1 MPCSYSLTTA
11 SGSLRFRSRRYLACS
26 DALEGTVPPVP
37 PVNVLRAAGR
47 VALGTDQRAGASG
60 AAAGCAGARS
70 ARAVAAARLTA
81 CRSMLLCRG
90 AGQGEA
96 WVTRHSPGQLA
107 TEEKKPHR
115 SRKLGQYGPARMS
128 TAANLADV
136 AARVVAASTRSTARA
151 STNPARL
158 VAVSKTKPVEQLREC
173 YDAGQRCFGE
183 NYVQEI
189 VEKAPQMPPDTVWH
203 FIGHLQSNKVKAL
216 VTGVPSLAVVETVDT
231 VKLANKLNTA
241 VGDFLDERARV
252 GAGKLGVMVQ
262 VNTSGEESKFGVE
275 PKDCLPLARHI
286 RDECSNLAFRGL
298 MTIGMP
304 DYTSRPEN
312 FQTLAAC
319 RDEVC
324 AGLGLETKDVE
335 LSMGMSGDF
344 ESAIEMGSD
353 NVRVGSTIF
362 GARAN
367 MYSEH
372 LKK

>member
-1 MPCSYSLTTA
+1 
-11 SGSLRFRSRRYLACS
+11 
-26 DALEGTVPPVP
+26 
-37 PVNVLRAAGR
+37 
-47 VALGTDQRAGASG
+47 
-60 AAAGCAGARS
+60 
-70 ARAVAAARLTA
+70 
-81 CRSMLLCRG
+81 
-90 AGQGEA
+90 
-96 WVTRHSPGQLA
+96 
-107 TEEKKPHR
+107 
-115 SRKLGQYGPARMS
+115 MS

-151 STNPARL
+151 STSPARL

-173 YDAGQRCFGE
+173 YDAGHRCFGE

-189 VEKAPQMPPDTVWH
+189 VEKSPQMPPDTVWH

-216 VTGVPSLAVVETVDT
+216 VTGVPSLAVIETVDS
-231 VKLANKLNTA
+231 VKLANRLNNA
-241 VGDFLDERARV
+241 VGEFMDERAKV

-312 FQTLAAC
+312 FQSLAAC

-324 AGLGLETKDVE
+324 AALGLETKDVE

-362 GARAN
+362 RARAN

>member
-1 MPCSYSLTTA
+1 MAHLFD
-11 SGSLRFRSRRYLACS
+11 L
-26 DALEGTVPPVP
+26 LE
-37 PVNVLRAAGR
+37 
-47 VALGTDQRAGASG
+47 
-60 AAAGCAGARS
+60 
-70 ARAVAAARLTA
+70 
-81 CRSMLLCRG
+81 
-90 AGQGEA
+90 E
-96 WVTRHSPGQLA
+96 
-107 TEEKKPHR
+107 KPHR
-115 SRKLGQYGPARMS
+115 RRGLGQTTWALMS

-151 STNPARL
+151 STSPARL

-173 YDAGQRCFGE
+173 YDAGHRCFGE

-189 VEKAPQMPPDTVWH
+189 VEKSPQMPPDTVWH

-216 VTGVPSLAVVETVDT
+216 VTGVPSLAVIETVDS
-231 VKLANKLNTA
+231 VKLANRLNNA
-241 VGDFLDERARV
+241 VGEFMDERAKV

-312 FQTLAAC
+312 FQSLAAC

-324 AGLGLETKDVE
+324 AALGLETKDVE
-335 LSMGMSGDF
+335 LSMGMSGDY